1 MRSGLPVNDV
11 VSSRRR
17 RIVSSSASTC
27 AATVSRR
34 CDLYTVER
42 HRDSRYW
49 ALYEDGELVC
59 VTVYKKGANAVKERL
74 EELCALAE
82 QARYSDDM
90 GASTLVSRNTPLSAE
105 M

>member
-1 MRSGLPVNDV
+1 VNDA

-17 RIVSSSASTC
+17 RIVFSSASTC

-42 HRDSRYW
+42 YRDSRYW
-49 ALYEDGELVC
+49 ALYDGGELVC
-59 VTVYKKGANAVKERL
+59 VTVYKKGANAVKECL
-74 EELCALAE
+74 EKLCALAE
-82 QARYSDDM
+82 QARHGDDL
-90 GASTLVSRNTPLSAE
+90 GESTLVSRNTPLSAE